1 VSEEKGAQLIR
12 ELLNFGPMNDD
23 DTRRTRLEEGMRELE
38 TRMGQPAPLAQPLQK
53 ALLGAVFPLSTEQL
67 VWLARENEAP
77 PVVLSLLSNL
87 PGRLFES
94 LDAVQQVLEAQPGPG
109 EEAAEDS
116 AAPMQER

>member
-1 VSEEKGAQLIR
+1 
-12 ELLNFGPMNDD
+12 
-23 DTRRTRLEEGMRELE
+23 MRELE